1 MRYMVIL
8 GLEFE
13 NTIVIFEISAREFVS
28 MQSLMQKWKSLNLE
42 QKMPYL
48 DILGKNFKKLPSYLK
63 PALSNLSKMKF

>member
-28 MQSLMQKWKSLNLE
+28 MQSLMQK
-42 QKMPYL
+42 
-48 DILGKNFKKLPSYLK
+48 
-63 PALSNLSKMKF
+63 